1 MATLATKLQ
10 EQNLTGLPD
19 WEVANIL
26 NTPDPSLPAV
36 YGTIN
41 NGDILAILISNNLWA
56 NILDKS
62 KNSTNPTEKN
72 LCVNISDS
80 LSLRDYTF
88 DLTKEVI
95 RTSFSNMLAGA
106 VQLGLMSQG
115 VATLITSQAHRP
127 QSWAEYNNV
136 EVTARTVGIARG
148 GVA

>member
-1 MATLATKLQ
+1 MTTLVTKLQ

-26 NTPDPSLPAV
+26 NTPDPSLPTV

-41 NGDILAILISNNLWA
+41 NGDILAILIANNLWA

-62 KNSTNPTEKN
+62 KNNTNVTEKN
-72 LCVNISDS
+72 LCVNIVDS

-95 RTSFSNMLAGA
+95 RISFSNMLTGA
-106 VQLGLMSQG
+106 VQLGLIPQG
-115 VATLITSQAHRP
+115 VATLITSQAYRP
-127 QSWAEYNNV
+127 QSWAEYHDI
-136 EVTARTVGIARG
+136 EVTPRIVGLARG
-148 GVA
+148 GI